1 MDLVNRWKRANLNSR
16 ARTARRLTAG
26 GAALLAAGLAAC
38 GTGGT
43 SARLP
48 SDGRADQLNVQFSG
62 PPISL
67 NPALN
72 GNGGSSIFTSL
83 DYDPLIYLSGSG
95 ELVPDLATS
104 WRYVGNGNK
113 VFELTLRRGVR
124 FTDGSL
130 MTARAVANSM
140 NYFLRAGG
148 SLIGGVG
155 QIASVTARGDDTV
168 RVVYKTSNPDAAM
181 SMDQYS
187 GIGSIIGPTGLA
199 APKSLLTSSD
209 GTGQYTFDNGGSVTN
224 SSYSYVRNP
233 HYFNPPAQRFNQVSV
248 KVITDPSAV
257 IAAAETGEV
266 QYAAG
271 SASTAAAAAASGLA
285 VLKEPFFNW
294 SLILPPSGG
303 AVKAIANRDVRQ
315 AIAYA
320 LDRPALARAL
330 GGTFSAASGQVLLPG
345 TDGYVPGRG
354 YDYDLRKAR
363 QLMARAG
370 YPHGFSMPILT
381 ESLLDPD
388 TTISQAVAQALSGIG
403 IRASLSVVST
413 GIGQFAAAAMSKQY
427 AAVLFPSAGTD
438 MFQLA
443 QQILAPGI
451 FNPFALSTPP
461 PVQELLD
468 RAYASAGETRTRLY
482 QQVNEMLTDTAA
494 VVPIMSSD
502 PPNYVSGD
510 LGNVVESVTNPNP
523 VPEAPV
529 ASLAWFEK

>member
-1 MDLVNRWKRANLNSR
+1 MYLIHHWKRAKPKSGTG
-16 ARTARRLTAG
+16 TARLLSAG

-43 SARLP
+43 SAHLT
-48 SDGRADQLNVQFSG
+48 SDGRGNQLNVQFSG

-95 ELVPDLATS
+95 KLVPDLATS
-104 WRYVGNGNK
+104 WRYVGGGNK

-124 FTDGSL
+124 FTDGGL
-130 MTARAVANSM
+130 MTASAVANSM

-168 RVVYKTSNPDAAM
+168 RVVYKTPNPDAAM

-187 GIGSIIGPTGLA
+187 GIGSIIGPKGLA

-209 GTGQYTFDNGGSVTN
+209 GTGQYTFDNASSVTS
-224 SSYSYVRNP
+224 SSYNYVRNP
-233 HYFNPPAQRFNQVSV
+233 HYFNPSAQRFNQISV
-248 KVITDPSAV
+248 KIITDPSAV

-271 SASTAAAAAASGLA
+271 SASTAAAAKASGLT
-285 VLKEPFFNW
+285 VLAEPFFNW
-294 SLILPPSGG
+294 SLILPPTG
-303 AVKAIANRDVRQ
+303 AVVKAIASRDVRQ

-330 GGTFSAASGQVLLPG
+330 GGTFSAASGQVMLPG
-345 TDGYVPGRG
+345 TDGYVPGHG
-354 YDYDLRKAR
+354 YDYDLSKAR

-370 YPHGFSMPILT
+370 YPHGFSMTILT
-381 ESLLDPD
+381 ESLLDPG

-403 IRASLSVVST
+403 IRASLTVVST
-413 GIGQFAAAAMSKQY
+413 GIGQFAAAAQSKKY
-427 AAVLFPSAGTD
+427 GAVLFPSAGTD

-443 QQILAPGI
+443 QQILSPGI
-451 FNPFALSTPP
+451 FNPFALTTPP
-461 PVQELLD
+461 QVQTLLD
-468 RAYASAGETRTRLY
+468 RAYASEGPTRTRIY
-482 QQVNEMLTDTAA
+482 QQVNGMLTKMAA
-494 VVPIMSSD
+494 VVPVMTSN
-502 PPNYVSGD
+502 PPNYVAGD
-510 LGNVVESVTNPNP
+510 LGDVVESVTNPNP
-523 VPEAPV
+523 VPEAPE
-529 ASLAWFEK
+529 ASLAWFQK